1 MFFWNSSV
9 FSMIQR
15 MLAIWS
21 LVPLPFLKPAWT
33 SGSSWFTYCWSLA
46 WRILIITLL
55 YNEWQNKGHSIL
67 DNKGTERDKYCN
79 PNVSR
84 WRVSYTWQW
93 KLLSLCLTLCDP
105 CDPMC
110 WSPHGILQAR
120 VGSHSL
126 LQGIIPTQELNP
138 GLRHCRQI
146 LYQLSHQRSPRI
158 LEWVAIP
165 FSSRSSQPR
174 DRTGVSWIAGTF
186 FPNWAIREA

>member
-1 MFFWNSSV
+1 MAGEEAEAAAVGWAVLERDV
-9 FSMIQR
+9 FLELSCFLMIQQ

-21 LVPLPFLKPAWT
+21 LVPLPFPKPAWT
-33 SGSSWFTYCWSLA
+33 SEISQFMYCWSLA

-126 LQGIIPTQELNP
+126 LQGIIPTQE
-138 GLRHCRQI
+138 
-146 LYQLSHQRSPRI
+146 
-158 LEWVAIP
+158 
-165 FSSRSSQPR
+165 
-174 DRTGVSWIAGTF
+174 
-186 FPNWAIREA
+186 